1 MKKPEQNVITK
12 QIKKNWKKDHVSVIE
27 IFLKIRILNKEIMV
41 ILKTKNMSYGD
52 GERKEEHMKSYYN
65 KRKNLLN
72 HLINRVEELQKV
84 SLNGFLIIIKVFL
97 GS

>member
-1 MKKPEQNVITK
+1 MLT
-12 QIKKNWKKDHVSVIE
+12 
-27 IFLKIRILNKEIMV
+27 
-41 ILKTKNMSYGD
+41 LKTKNMSYGD
-52 GERKEEHMKSYYN
+52 GERIEEYMKSYFN